1 MSDFCRIGEYFTAC
15 LNYDLIQPKAFMDLK
30 PGDQV
35 NRIGKYPK
43 KSYSS
48 SSRVDE
54 FTKLLTYR
62 GIVEF
67 ENEKWLCFEV
77 PPEGIR
83 GFDLF
88 NPERS
93 VCIMYMILQSES
105 KVELVVPYMSSAG
118 GSIRIYKPEFG
129 IKEEILT

>member
-1 MSDFCRIGEYFTAC
+1 MSDFCQIGNYFTAC
-15 LNYDLIQPKAFMDLK
+15 LNYDLIQPVPFMSLNV
-30 PGDQV
+30 GDKL

-62 GIVEF
+62 GIVEY
-67 ENEKWLCFEV
+67 ENERWLCFEV
-77 PPEGIR
+77 PADGLS

-88 NPERS
+88 SPERS
-93 VCIMYMILQSES
+93 VCIMYQILQ
-105 KVELVVPYMSSAG
+105 VEDYTELLVPYMSRHG
-118 GSIRIYKPEFG
+118 GSIFIYKPEFA
-129 IKEEILT
+129 IKEEILA